1 MRTAAIVNLKGGVG
15 KSTTAINLALIM
27 ATVYRYRVLLVD
39 NDIQANVS
47 KFFGVHS
54 YDYKSME
61 NVLRDTDTMAE
72 DVIRSSGRVGLDII
86 PANMN
91 MDAAAVDLMLDQEA
105 NQIVRLKD
113 VLDQVEEQYDYCL
126 IDCPPGVGIN
136 VLNAL
141 AAADDV
147 IIPIKAD
154 KNALDGMEE
163 LTEVIEEIRP
173 YNPGLSLV
181 KCLVTMFTNDISV
194 VKGEE
199 ALRKS
204 EYSTFNT
211 HIRYSKKVVDWTY
224 EKRKSLIETT
234 PRSAATRD
242 YKSLAAEYIRLT
254 TAAAAAS
261 QEAVKVATAAAA
273 QAQNYKGLI
282 EDIYN
287 NIDKLNDF
295 AEEAW
300 LDKSYLGSGYLS
312 ETTE

>member
-1 MRTAAIVNLKGGVG
+1 MGKTLGIDRETARRIKRMSRQELDGYL
-15 KSTTAINLALIM
+15 S
-27 ATVYRYRVLLVD
+27 RVTD
-39 NDIQANVS
+39 R
-47 KFFGVHS
+47 S
-54 YDYKSME
+54 YDNGYE
-61 NVLRDTDTMAE
+61 EGLVNGIALAGQALDTVLKKYEADGALTALAVEEITK
-72 DVIRSSGRVGLDII
+72 
-86 PANMN
+86 
-91 MDAAAVDLMLDQEA
+91 AVDLMLDQEA

-254 TAAAAAS
+254 RK
-261 QEAVKVATAAAA
+261 E
-273 QAQNYKGLI
+273 G
-282 EDIYN
+282 
-287 NIDKLNDF
+287 
-295 AEEAW
+295 
-300 LDKSYLGSGYLS
+300 
-312 ETTE
+312 

>member
-1 MRTAAIVNLKGGVG
+1 MSEDRAKEIIAEKVAKDIVENIGEDLAGALVEYANLVKDLAADLTDEQLEDSSYI
-15 KSTTAINLALIM
+15 KS
-27 ATVYRYRVLLVD
+27 LL
-39 NDIQANVS
+39 
-47 KFFGVHS
+47 G
-54 YDYKSME
+54 
-61 NVLRDTDTMAE
+61 
-72 DVIRSSGRVGLDII
+72 
-86 PANMN
+86 
-91 MDAAAVDLMLDQEA
+91 
-105 NQIVRLKD
+105 
-113 VLDQVEEQYDYCL
+113 EQL

-199 ALRKS
+199 ALQKS

-254 TAAAAAS
+254 RK
-261 QEAVKVATAAAA
+261 E
-273 QAQNYKGLI
+273 G
-282 EDIYN
+282 
-287 NIDKLNDF
+287 
-295 AEEAW
+295 
-300 LDKSYLGSGYLS
+300 
-312 ETTE
+312 